1 MNRPSTSYVDSS
13 INKYNAQYPSREKRW
28 DINAN
33 VESNRVSTR
42 QGHRG
47 NLNESGSQE
56 RIVNQKGTRESQE
69 NVDARSQSFEQDME
83 IGYEESGPSEL
94 TFERLERKFQDE
106 IMRSIKEQGD
116 LEDEEIVRHK
126 ERMLEIN
133 TQYQE
138 RFSSLRVQHAARLG
152 ELLRKESEARLNHY
166 QQAAIST
173 HKTER
178 GPTEPRDYDWSMSTE
193 APRRYGT
200 IPNDSHKLMAIEPQ
214 RPYGTMLNDSHRS
227 MPAEPLRPYG
237 SVPNDSHRL
246 IATKPLRPDG
256 SMPNDSHRS
265 MPAEPP
271 RPYGI
276 MATEPPRP
284 YGTMPNDSHRMMTTE
299 PPRPMPNELYREHS
313 QYREAE
319 TSRVS
324 EERVPIPYGREEQER
339 GHVASCIECY
349 QKETGASEKEAYNF
363 FSKQVEDAWKVIKR
377 ALRPTNVPFP
387 LVSPIINLARVAEAT
402 YRGNDGVEFIHLC
415 TYCWHEVPYTNQV
428 SAAPGYSL
436 LEYPV
441 TDLP

>member
-1 MNRPSTSYVDSS
+1 MNRPSTSYGDSS
-13 INKYNAQYPSREKRW
+13 INKYNAQYPAREKRW
-28 DINAN
+28 DINAD
-33 VESNRVSTR
+33 VESNRVSPHSYR
-42 QGHRG
+42 QGKG

-56 RIVNQKGTRESQE
+56 PMVNQKGSRESQE
-69 NVDARSQSFEQDME
+69 NVDAQSFEQDME

-94 TFERLERKFQDE
+94 TFERLEQKFQDE

-116 LEDEEIVRHK
+116 LEDKEIVRHK

-152 ELLRKESEARLNHY
+152 ELLRKESQARLNHY

-237 SVPNDSHRL
+237 SMPNDSHRL
-246 IATKPLRPDG
+246 IATKPLRPDR

-276 MATEPPRP
+276 MATEPLRP

-299 PPRPMPNELYREHS
+299 PPRPYGTMPNESYREHS

-324 EERVPIPYGREEQER
+324 EERVPIPYGR
-339 GHVASCIECY
+339 VY
-349 QKETGASEKEAYNF
+349 NKLGAH
-363 FSKQVEDAWKVIKR
+363 R
-377 ALRPTNVPFP
+377 
-387 LVSPIINLARVAEAT
+387 
-402 YRGNDGVEFIHLC
+402 
-415 TYCWHEVPYTNQV
+415 
-428 SAAPGYSL
+428 
-436 LEYPV
+436 
-441 TDLP
+441 